1 MNMFS
6 TLKQLDFERLAGT
19 PGERKAIDIIS
30 SQLATFGITPTLEE
44 FEISGFDAG
53 SAFITCNDKT
63 WEATPYGLC
72 PDSEICGEL
81 VFLENADALM
91 HSPGTYDDKIV
102 LYFHSSIRL
111 YELLEYSRVKAFI
124 GISAPLKKAYSF
136 SHRQNRDEFELF
148 PAVMIRYDF
157 AQQLL
162 KHAGKEIKL
171 VINQK
176 TEKKTAHNI
185 IVDIPG
191 TGTDTN
197 LTMLVGHYDTVAR
210 SHGACDNGGGSV
222 CLLKAAE
229 YFTKHKP
236 LRDLRI
242 VWFSGE
248 ELGLLGSYSYVEA
261 HTDEIKKRLRLVV
274 NVDLAGDPIG
284 KNMMIVLGTK
294 QLMGYAGGILKENG
308 LLFHEDLSIYSSDCM
323 PFTPY
328 EIPSLNLA
336 RVGGEGLFYIHTED
350 DTAKHNSEA
359 GLKDVYLA
367 TVNILER
374 ILNAHFYPTPK
385 AIDDS
390 LRDKIESYLWQ
401 SQLKKPELKWR
412 EKYKK

>member
-1 MNMFS
+1 MNMYS
-6 TLKQLDFERLAGT
+6 TLKELDFERLSGTAGEQKGIDVISKHLLEMGLT
-19 PGERKAIDIIS
+19 P
-30 SQLATFGITPTLEE
+30 QLEE
-44 FEISGFDAG
+44 FEIDGFEAG
-53 SAFITCNDKT
+53 SATISFENKA
-63 WEATPYGLC
+63 WEATPFGLC
-72 PDSEICGEL
+72 TDTELSGEL

-91 HSPGTYDDKIV
+91 HSPGCYDDKIV
-102 LYFHSSIRL
+102 LFYHSSIRL
-111 YELLEYSRVKAFI
+111 YELLAYSRVKAFI
-124 GISAPLKKAYSF
+124 GISAPLKNAFSF
-136 SHRQNRDEFELF
+136 SHRQNREEFEIF

-157 AQQLL
+157 AKQLV

-171 VINQK
+171 VIKQQA
-176 TEKKTAHNI
+176 EKKVAHNI
-185 IVDIPG
+185 IVDIAG
-191 TGTDTN
+191 SGQDTN
-197 LTMLVGHYDTVAR
+197 LTLLVGHYDTVAR
-210 SHGACDNGGGSV
+210 SHGACDNGAGSV

-242 VWFSGE
+242 IWFSGE
-248 ELGLLGSYSYVEA
+248 ELGLLGSYAYVNA
-261 HTDEIKKRLRLVV
+261 HTEEIKKRLRLVL

-284 KNMMIVLGTK
+284 KNMLMVLGTK

-308 LLFHEDLSIYSSDCM
+308 LLFQEDLSIYSSDCM

-328 EIPSLNLA
+328 EIPSLNIA

-350 DTAKHNSEA
+350 DKAKYASEA
-359 GLKDVYLA
+359 GLKDVYSA
-367 TVNILER
+367 TVALLSR

-401 SQLKKPELKWR
+401 SQLKKPELQWR